1 MVETF
6 GPEPPPGMR
15 PTPAGFDAE
24 NAPNHEGIEMAFA
37 EKVIQHMETYWK
49 ILKNKRGS
57 QLRLT
62 KMDDEIYEHL
72 KADFPELDPAEDIVE
87 DKLKNKEGKERWRKF
102 MMAYEKRVED
112 FNFGTMLRVSPK
124 DDVDTEERVIFGG
137 LPSCAVL
144 SIRASRCADSC
155 RPPQCRECSSTRSR
169 LRGTRPGSTIGSMS
183 RHIRRKRRRRVR
195 AAETGVFKQTKKSY
209 LRMRSWECPLCCTCR
224 LESGLGTW
232 AAGLLV
238 KTGRRW

>member
-1 MVETF
+1 MVQTF

-15 PTPAGFDAE
+15 PAPAAFDAE
-24 NAPNHEGIEMAFA
+24 NAPNHENIEMAFA
-37 EKVIQHMETYWK
+37 QKVIQHMETYWK

-87 DKLKNKEGKERWRKF
+87 DKLKSKEGKERWRKF
-102 MMAYEKRVED
+102 MMVYEKKVED

-137 LPSCAVL
+137 LSFCTVL
-144 SIRASRCADSC
+144 SIRGGRCADYSC
-155 RPPQCRECSSTRSR
+155 RPPQCRGCSSTPSR
-169 LRGTRPGSTIGSMS
+169 LRETGPGSTTGSTS
-183 RHIRRKRRRRVR
+183 RHIRRKRRRTVRVAEAEVSNSKEKSFMR
-195 AAETGVFKQTKKSY
+195 AM
-209 LRMRSWECPLCCTCR
+209 LRMTLCCPCR
-224 LESGLGTW
+224 LQSSLE
-232 AAGLLV
+232 A
-238 KTGRRW
+238 

>member
-1 MVETF
+1 MVQTF

-15 PTPAGFDAE
+15 PAPAAFDAE
-24 NAPNHEGIEMAFA
+24 NAPNHENIEMAFA
-37 EKVIQHMETYWK
+37 QKVIQHMETYWK

-87 DKLKNKEGKERWRKF
+87 DKLKSKEGKERWRKF
-102 MMAYEKRVED
+102 MMAYEKKVED

-137 LPSCAVL
+137 LSFCVLCSLSGEAGVLIILAVRHSAEDAIL
-144 SIRASRCADSC
+144 
-155 RPPQCRECSSTRSR
+155 R
-169 LRGTRPGSTIGSMS
+169 LRDCEEQGRAQRLGLRAGASGGKEGGQCE
-183 RHIRRKRRRRVR
+183 HLRRKCLT
-195 AAETGVFKQTKKSY
+195 ANKTH
-209 LRMRSWECPLCCTCR
+209 LCMPC
-224 LESGLGTW
+224 
-232 AAGLLV
+232 
-238 KTGRRW
+238 